1 MEKQAFPSPFDL
13 HVLGA
18 PPAFVLSQDQT
29 LCLFYIYPDLLGPD
43 KYLKFSPLVFQ
54 ITCVRTSRTQILLSG
69 FPLLFIFQGPFSRCL
84 LNRVL
89 RGSLYILSHSIR
101 TVNPFFQNF
110 SLFFFTGICYTI

>member
-69 FPLLFIFQGPFSRCL
+69 FPLLFIFQGPFSRCQ
-84 LNRVL
+84 VSV
-89 RGSLYILSHSIR
+89 SLPVIFNSSVPPLTLPLSAFLQPRESAY
-101 TVNPFFQNF
+101 
-110 SLFFFTGICYTI
+110 L